1 MIYKISDRTLTSIAD
16 SIRAKTGKTEPIA
29 PGDMPGEIDEIQTG
43 ITPSGTVT
51 ITENGTHDVSD
62 YADAVVNVPNV
73 IPDGYIKPSGTKE
86 ITENGTYDVTE
97 YAGATVNVES
107 SGGGGAID
115 FSNIPEVDSIDN
127 PTNTSPTAVRYGGEI
142 YLLVEG
148 V

>member
-16 SIRAKTGKTEPIA
+16 SIRSKTGKTNQIEPEN
-29 PGDMPGEIDEIQTG
+29 MPGEIDEIQTG

-51 ITENGTHDVSD
+51 ITENGTHNVSE

-107 SGGGGAID
+107 SGGGGQPSASVSCVAGKAFAILA
-115 FSNIPEVDSIDN
+115 SAVSAQPSAYLELEV
-127 PTNTSPTAVRYGGEI
+127 
-142 YLLVEG
+142 
-148 V
+148 